1 MSSTSGSSER
11 SSGRTILAVILG
23 VIAVVFI
30 VVAIIYLAEPAKSL
44 PGFIPGHIAGSTGH
58 HPAKTM
64 PTGSFVVG
72 IVFAVGAW
80 FTLAYK
86 PKPQAPAASDRESS
100 PAGKS

>member
-30 VVAIIYLAEPAKSL
+30 VVAIIYMTEPAKSL
-44 PGFIPGHIAGSTGH
+44 PGFIPGHLTGSTGH
-58 HPAKTM
+58 HPLRA
-64 PTGSFVVG
+64 TGSLVVG

-80 FTLAYK
+80 FALAYK